1 MHGKQTLSFSDDASR
16 AVIFQRNGA
25 CIESSL
31 SSNRTKP
38 RMSGS
43 NRDPVTE
50 NVRGQEIAE
59 TNREEYREQLEDT
72 T

>member
-1 MHGKQTLSFSDDASR
+1 
-16 AVIFQRNGA
+16 
-25 CIESSL
+25 
-31 SSNRTKP
+31 
-38 RMSGS
+38 MSGS